1 MAHCLQHTPPFGP
14 FWGSFGH
21 ECYRSRYDW
30 CTLPLLFVA
39 ASVPQCPASRRQLLL
54 PASRRGLPFF
64 PITLCMRSGTSS
76 ELLVPFPALP
86 CHSQPHHTPAG
97 AQGKVVPSSAP
108 LLATGRRACSCLPPK
123 HSLRV
128 EVRVVRISDGRDLQ
142 PGSAGETWRCW
153 LEKVAQ
159 HFSPYHS
166 HMT

>member
-123 HSLRV
+123 HSL
-128 EVRVVRISDGRDLQ
+128 ESKSGWFESQMAGTCSQGPLVRLGDAGLRKWLSISL
-142 PGSAGETWRCW
+142 PITAT
-153 LEKVAQ
+153 
-159 HFSPYHS
+159 
-166 HMT
+166 